1 VQYSSAITNFIQWA
15 AWDTFGNWTIKSA
28 DAVCVLNQR
37 VHAWLDRRYPTAR
50 LALIGNGVDTLRFR
64 PTGPAERNA
73 IRSRLGIAQEQVV
86 GLFVGRD
93 VAKKN
98 LDRLLDMPRKGFLLA
113 ICGAER
119 NIQMPGIV
127 DLGVVPYGQMA
138 DVYATADFM
147 VLPSTD
153 EGFPVAAQEAM
164 ASGIPLVLLWDEG
177 YRLWLEPD
185 VVIACTTFDELAARM
200 RWLAEDPGARASIG
214 TRARDWAVSHWHWA
228 ETVAQYERLYDEV
241 LHERRRDDRIRRSEG
256 PVSEQSL

>member
-1 VQYSSAITNFIQWA
+1 
-15 AWDTFGNWTIKSA
+15 
-28 DAVCVLNQR
+28 
-37 VHAWLDRRYPTAR
+37 
-50 LALIGNGVDTLRFR
+50 LIGNGVDSLRFK
-64 PTGPAERNA
+64 PTDPAERNA
-73 IRSRLGIAQEQVV
+73 IRSRLGIPKELVM

-93 VAKKN
+93 AAKKN

-177 YRLWLEPD
+177 YRRWLEPD
-185 VVIACTTFDELAARM
+185 VVIACTTFDEIAARM
-200 RWLAEDPGARASIG
+200 QWLAEDAGARARAGS
-214 TRARDWAVSHWHWA
+214 RARDWAVSHWSWA
-228 ETVAQYERLYDEV
+228 DTVAQYERLYGEV
-241 LHERRRDDRIRRSEG
+241 VHERRCDDRTRRGEG
-256 PVSEQSL
+256 PVSEQGL